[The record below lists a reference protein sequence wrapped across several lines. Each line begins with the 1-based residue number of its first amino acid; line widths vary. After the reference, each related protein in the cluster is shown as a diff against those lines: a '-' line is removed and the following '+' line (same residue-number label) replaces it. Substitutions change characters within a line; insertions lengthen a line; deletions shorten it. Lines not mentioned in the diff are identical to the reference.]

1 MKTIKV
7 EVEAADMEEA
17 DQTELQSIMMKY
29 NALCG
34 CTTSSR
40 QFLKHATRRRLAM
53 QLLSRRM
60 KQNQCWRSMGT
71 CMDPSGKSS

>member
-29 NALCG
+29 NALC
-34 CTTSSR
+34 CTTRSR
-40 QFLKHATRRRLAM
+40 QFVKHVTRRRLAM
-53 QLLSRRM
+53 QLLSPRI
-60 KQNQCWRSMGT
+60 KQNQCW
-71 CMDPSGKSS
+71 